1 VRQRLLSPKDASA
14 YLGFSL
20 RSVRNLVYSRELPI
34 IRLGAKIF
42 IDLRD
47 LDQWIEKKKQYACEE
62 LKNGESFDRAKM
74 HGKGRKICE

>member
-1 VRQRLLSPKDASA
+1 MDKPLEANKNRGAQRISSPLRQRLLSLKDASA

-47 LDQWIEKKKQYACEE
+47 LDQWIERKKQYA
-62 LKNGESFDRAKM
+62 
-74 HGKGRKICE
+74 

>member
-1 VRQRLLSPKDASA
+1 MGKQLEIDKKKVGQRISSPVRQRLLSVKDAAA

-20 RSVRNLVYSRELPI
+20 RSVRNLIYSRELPI

-47 LDQWIEKKKQYACEE
+47 LDQWIERKKQYA
-62 LKNGESFDRAKM
+62 
-74 HGKGRKICE
+74 

>member
-1 VRQRLLSPKDASA
+1 MDKPLEGNKNKGAQRISSPMRQRLLSVKDAAA

-47 LDQWIEKKKQYACEE
+47 LDQWIERKKQYA
-62 LKNGESFDRAKM
+62 
-74 HGKGRKICE
+74 